1 MLAILRKIERGGR
14 VLTTGLSFVLFGLGG
29 LAMALAIFPLIN
41 IGFHARDLRQR
52 IAQIIV
58 QRTWRLY
65 IRIMRLMGTLTYECN
80 GEDKLKRDHGV
91 MVVAN
96 HPSLLD
102 IVFMMAFMQRTKCV
116 VKAGVW
122 NNPFMAGVVR
132 AAGYIPNLGDPER
145 LLEDCA
151 QALREG
157 NNVVIFPEGS
167 RTVPGQ
173 RRVMQ
178 RGFAYAALK
187 ASAPVRL
194 VSITCVPPNLQKGV
208 PWYRVP
214 VTKPHWTLTVHDR
227 IEVLE
232 FAGQD
237 PLPVAA
243 RHLVTRVD
251 EMMEEK
257 LRA

>member
-1 MLAILRKIERGGR
+1 MTRILSAIDRGWR
-14 VLTTGLSFVLFGLGG
+14 LIATALSFILFGIGG
-29 LAMALAIFPLIN
+29 LALALAVFPFLN
-41 IGFHARDLRQR
+41 IGFHAKDLRQR
-52 IAQIIV
+52 IAQLVV

-65 IRIMRLMGTLTYECN
+65 IRIMRLLGVLTYECR
-80 GEDKLKRDHGV
+80 GEALLKSDHGV
-91 MVVAN
+91 MLVAN

-102 IVFMMAFMQRTKCV
+102 IVFLMAFMQRTKCV

-122 NNPFMAGVVR
+122 KNPFMAGVVR

-151 QALREG
+151 QAMREG
-157 NNVVIFPEGS
+157 NNVMIFPEGS

-173 RRVMQ
+173 PRKMQ
-178 RGFAYAALK
+178 RGFAYAAIK
-187 ASAPVRL
+187 AGAPVRL
-194 VSITCVPPNLQKGV
+194 ATITVSPPTLLKGE
-208 PWYRVP
+208 PWYRIP
-214 VTKPHWTLTVHDR
+214 PRRPHWDIRIHER
-227 IEVLE
+227 IEV
-232 FAGQD
+232 FDMAGQD

-257 LRA
+257 LSA